1 MAKERPEARHLV
13 LLPGTLFEANHPQ
26 ETPELPLAENG
37 DPQDIVL
44 RIRRPALATTITHHN
59 AETGQVQAVDVPW
72 GNTVR
77 LFTPLSTASNNTL
90 SNLGIALQDR
100 KEAEKVPKAK
110 AKESMAKVK
119 GKEKAKENSPKA
131 KAKAN
136 MAKAKARAKAKEK
149 ANTVENHPEH
159 LLKVL

>member
-1 MAKERPEARHLV
+1 MSTTPITLGRAANHLLTRHPQADQKAPLKENVAKPITQAPALTLIADLHTHKKDRVCQPKELGKAKVKASSMAKERPEARHLV

-44 RIRRPALATTITHHN
+44 RIRRPALATTTIHHN

-90 SNLGIALQDR
+90 
-100 KEAEKVPKAK
+100 
-110 AKESMAKVK
+110 
-119 GKEKAKENSPKA
+119 
-131 KAKAN
+131 
-136 MAKAKARAKAKEK
+136 
-149 ANTVENHPEH
+149 
-159 LLKVL
+159 